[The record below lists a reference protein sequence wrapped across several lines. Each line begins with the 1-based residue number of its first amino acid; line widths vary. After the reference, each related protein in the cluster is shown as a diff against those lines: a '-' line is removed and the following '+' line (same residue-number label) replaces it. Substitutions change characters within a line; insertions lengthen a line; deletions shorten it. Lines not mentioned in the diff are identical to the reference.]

1 MRRLG
6 VTLLAAVTMLAVI
19 WTFRAA
25 PATAQAGPTVSA
37 VSPTSGPVSAGSS
50 GPQPITRE
58 SANFPLNNESFG
70 NNTMTI
76 NPLKV
81 GDLVVLSMQ
90 LHTTG
95 ISVTGITGGNT
106 GGWQRAISYNNTGT
120 DTLHYEVWWGVAT
133 STGPSAVNITYSG
146 DASQWAIELIADSFT
161 TASALPWAVV
171 TSGGSSNPSS
181 SSASWPALTSSGLA
195 DQLYWGASEEESE
208 ATSSPT
214 PGFTTG
220 VTANG
225 NCFVYDGG
233 LVPSTTYAPTCGESP
248 ADVSTAV
255 GVIFSAGSATGGS
268 GGSGG
273 SAVTITGT
281 NFAAGDTVAFGGSP
295 ATGVTVNSA
304 TSITANA
311 PAGNASKVGG
321 TVDVTVTGPGGT
333 SPTSPADE
341 FTYLVTSSTYS
352 ITLAA
357 STTAPAVG
365 GSVTLTATANRDIG
379 PTPYG
384 MSIVDASTGVILSH
398 VGSGSTFSVTVSQS
412 SAMTQRY
419 VAEIDN
425 AGGVNIQANS
435 SPVIVTWS
443 GTPPPAPTVSN
454 VNPATGPAPGGTTV
468 TITGTNFAAG
478 DTVAFGGSAA
488 TGVTVNSATSITAT
502 SPPGSGTVDVTVT
515 GPGGKSATSS
525 ADQFT
530 YGPPPGAPTVSAVSP
545 ASGSVSGGTAVTIT
559 GTNFAAGDTVAF
571 GGSAATGVTVNSAT
585 SITANAPAGK
595 ASKVGGTVDVT
606 VTGSGST
613 SPTSPA
619 DEFTYLV
626 TSSTYSITLAASTT
640 APAVGGS
647 VTLTA
652 TANKDIGPTPYGM
665 SIVDAT
671 TGVILSHVGS
681 GSTFS
686 VTVSQSSA
694 MTQRYVAEIDNSG
707 GVNIQAN
714 SSPVIV
720 TWSGT
725 PPPRPR

>member
-6 VTLLAAVTMLAVI
+6 VTLLAAVTMLAVV
-19 WTFRAA
+19 WAFRAI
-25 PATAQAGPTVSA
+25 PATASQATPTVSA

-58 SANFPLNNESFG
+58 NANFPLNNESFG
-70 NNTMTI
+70 NHTMTI

-106 GGWQRAISYNNTGT
+106 GGWQRAVAYNNTGT

-133 STGPSAVNITYSG
+133 ATGPSAVNITYSG
-146 DASQWAIELIADSFT
+146 DVSNWAIELIADSFT

-181 SSASWPALTSSGLA
+181 GSASWPALTSSGLA

-233 LVPSTTYAPTCGESP
+233 LAPSTTYAPTCGESP
-248 ADVSTAV
+248 PDVSTAV
-255 GVIFSAGSATGGS
+255 GAIFSAGSATGGG

-273 SAVTITGT
+273 NTVTITGT
-281 NFAAGDTVAFGGSP
+281 NFAAGDTVAFGGSA
-295 ATGVTVNSA
+295 ATGVVVNSA

-341 FTYLVTSSTYS
+341 FTYLVTNGTYS
-352 ITLAA
+352 I
-357 STTAPAVG
+357 S
-365 GSVTLTATANRDIG
+365 
-379 PTPYG
+379 
-384 MSIVDASTGVILSH
+384 LS
-398 VGSGSTFSVTVSQS
+398 
-412 SAMTQRY
+412 
-419 VAEIDN
+419 
-425 AGGVNIQANS
+425 
-435 SPVIVTWS
+435 
-443 GTPPPAPTVSN
+443 
-454 VNPATGPAPGGTTV
+454 
-468 TITGTNFAAG
+468 
-478 DTVAFGGSAA
+478 
-488 TGVTVNSATSITAT
+488 
-502 SPPGSGTVDVTVT
+502 
-515 GPGGKSATSS
+515 
-525 ADQFT
+525 
-530 YGPPPGAPTVSAVSP
+530 
-545 ASGSVSGGTAVTIT
+545 
-559 GTNFAAGDTVAF
+559 
-571 GGSAATGVTVNSAT
+571 
-585 SITANAPAGK
+585 
-595 ASKVGGTVDVT
+595 
-606 VTGSGST
+606 
-613 SPTSPA
+613 
-619 DEFTYLV
+619 
-626 TSSTYSITLAASTT
+626 ASTT

-665 SIVDAT
+665 SIVDAS
-671 TGVILSHVGS
+671 TGVIVSHVGS
-681 GSTFS
+681 GSTFN

-725 PPPRPR
+725 PPAAPTVSNVNPATGPASGGTPVTVTGTNFAAGDTVAFGGSAATGVTVNSATSITATSPAGSGTVDVTVTGPGGTSATSSADKFTYGPPPSAPTVSAVSPASGSVSGGTAVTVTGTNFAAGDTVAFGGSAATGVVVNSATSITANAPAGNASKVGGTVDVTVTGPGGTSPTSPADEFTYLVTNGTYSISLSASTTAPAVGGSVTLTATANKDIGPTPYGMSIVDASTGVIVSHVGSGSTFNVTVSQSSAMTQRYVAEIDNSGGVNIQANSSPVIVTWS